1 MTAKPIQA
9 HKVKA
14 LIDNFSKRSKEIE
27 VYEAK
32 ELSLQS
38 LKELTQ
44 SSAVWLV
51 REKNK
56 WT

>member
-1 MTAKPIQA
+1 MTTKPLSPL
-9 HKVKA
+9 KSKA

-27 VYEAK
+27 IYEAK
-32 ELSLQS
+32 DLSLQS

-44 SSAVWLV
+44 TTSVWLV